1 MPLPERFPRPTPF
14 AVLPFSFRPSVA
26 AVLLIAVVSGCNR
39 SAPADAPA
47 KSAATPPATGAPA
60 AKTPPPAQAG
70 GTAAAA
76 PAAGTAAAPAPGAP
90 PVRKSGDSER
100 ERNRLSSIEKAPVET
115 AVVARGPISAFLS
128 FNTTLETEAMV
139 DIYPQTTGQVEA
151 LLVEEGRIVKAGE
164 ALLKIEDSEM
174 RIDADESRANYEQ
187 LKRNFS
193 RTEDLYQRKLINKQD
208 YENQSYQLEQA
219 RLRFERATLRHS
231 YTTVRAPFD
240 GVVATREAQVGARVA
255 TGSKLFSMVKL
266 DEVVAKVFVP
276 GRYLSV
282 VAINQNAVV
291 TSEFLPDRVFKGWV
305 KRISPVI
312 DPKSGTFKVTVGVRG
327 DRPAELPPGL
337 FVSVRVITDTREQ
350 AVLIPKRA
358 VVYEGGERYIFTVK
372 NDVATKRKLQ
382 IGFEDPQH
390 VEAVAGIE
398 PGTEIIV
405 VGQNGLKDGAQVRAV
420 NALAPIPLQPESGAT
435 PEPAVTPAPAA
446 KKS

>member
-1 MPLPERFPRPTPF
+1 VLSFPLR
-14 AVLPFSFRPSVA
+14 LSVA

-47 KSAATPPATGAPA
+47 KTAATPPAAGAAA
-60 AKTPPPAQAG
+60 AKTPAPAPVGATG
-70 GTAAAA
+70 AAAA
-76 PAAGTAAAPAPGAP
+76 PPAPAAGSAASPAPGAP
-90 PVRKSGDSER
+90 PARKAGDAER

-151 LLVEEGRIVKAGE
+151 LHVEEGRIVKAGE

-174 RIDADESRANYEQ
+174 RLDADESRGNYEQ
-187 LKRNFS
+187 LKRNFT
-193 RTEDLYQRKLINKQD
+193 RTEDLFQRKLINRQD
-208 YENQSYQLEQA
+208 YETQAYQLEQA
-219 RLRFERATLRHS
+219 RLRFERATLRHA

-240 GVVATREAQVGARVA
+240 GVISTREAQVGARVA
-255 TGSKLFSMVKL
+255 TGTKLFSMVKL

-276 GRYLSV
+276 GRYLPI
-282 VAINQNAVV
+282 VAINQNAIV

-337 FVSVRVITDTREQ
+337 FVSVRVITNTHDQ

-398 PGTEIIV
+398 PGTEVIV
-405 VGQNGLKDGAQVRAV
+405 VGQNGLKDGAQVRSV
-420 NALAPIPLQPESGAT
+420 NALAPIPLQPDQGAAPDT
-435 PEPAVTPAPAA
+435 PAASAAPAA